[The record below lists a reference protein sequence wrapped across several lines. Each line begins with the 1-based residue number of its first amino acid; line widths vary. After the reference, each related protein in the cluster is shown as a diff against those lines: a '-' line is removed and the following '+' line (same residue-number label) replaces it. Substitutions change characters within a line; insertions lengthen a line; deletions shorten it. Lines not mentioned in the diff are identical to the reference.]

1 MLTDNNIE
9 HPQVTH
15 TLRTGYPQSPFSHC
29 NDVSEISRQCSKCG
43 TVIAEEQ
50 SKYGLC
56 EVCEMLALEKF
67 VHYLCNEFDN
77 AEREYIGACTEG
89 VSLTEPNKF
98 KINKEDSL

>member
-1 MLTDNNIE
+1 MLDRDLQ
-9 HPQVTH
+9 HPQITT

-29 NDVSEISRQCSKCG
+29 ADVSEISHQCSKCG
-43 TVIAEEQ
+43 TTIAEEQ

-77 AEREYIGACTEG
+77 AEREYIDACTEG
-89 VSLTEPNKF
+89 VSLTEVE
-98 KINKEDSL
+98 KIKDIKAISCY